1 MNIIEKEKTLFR
13 NNPSLIFFSKLI
25 FIYCL
30 LNYGTLALSAI
41 CEPPNIY
48 WEFGDTYLNYPK
60 WIRNSMMN
68 TVCFISNLMGYN
80 TIIAS
85 AVKITII
92 NGKSVVVAYE
102 CTGYGVMSVWSA
114 FTISFPEENT
124 RRKLKWIFGG
134 LLVIW
139 TINVIRILALLLAVN
154 QGKNIDINKFG
165 EHHDVFNAIS
175 YGLII
180 IMIYFYTKSSV
191 QKNAPQKA
199 A

>member
-1 MNIIEKEKTLFR
+1 MNIIEKGKFFFK
-13 NNPSLIFFSKLI
+13 NKPSLLFFSTLI
-25 FIYCL
+25 LVYCV

-48 WEFGDTYLNYPK
+48 WEFGDKFLNYPK
-60 WIRNSMMN
+60 WIRNSMMY
-68 TVCFISNLMGYN
+68 TVSFITNLLGYK
-80 TIIAS
+80 TFIAS
-85 AVKITII
+85 AIKISVI

-114 FTISFPEENT
+114 FTIAFPEENRK
-124 RRKLKWIFGG
+124 RRLKWIFGG

-139 TINVIRILALLLAVN
+139 FINVLRILALLLAVN
-154 QGKNIDINKFG
+154 QGKKVDINQFG

-180 IMIYFYTKSSV
+180 IMIYFYTKSST
-191 QKNAPQKA
+191 KKPQKPQQ
-199 A
+199 